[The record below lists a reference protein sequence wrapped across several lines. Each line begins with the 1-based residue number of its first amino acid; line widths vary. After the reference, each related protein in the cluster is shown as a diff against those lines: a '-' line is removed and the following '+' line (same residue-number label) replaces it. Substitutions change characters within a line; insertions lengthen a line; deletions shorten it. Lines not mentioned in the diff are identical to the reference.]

1 MKKIISIVIL
11 FVLAGMLQAQ
21 SPDSLFAIAARNNP
35 DLKAQFKAYEQAMEQ
50 VPQQGALPDPMLSF
64 GYFISQP
71 ETRLGPQIAKVSLS
85 QSIPWFGTLK
95 ARRNAAALNAEAQFQ
110 LFLDE
115 RNKLQYQV
123 AKAYYPIY
131 ELQRKIDFEKE
142 NSEILKSFLKTARR
156 MYQTGKGQMTDVI
169 QVKMMLQES
178 QTRMALLEKERKP
191 LLAKLNELLDREPDA
206 AVEVQKS
213 LPENKIPEN
222 HYRDS
227 LFGDHPKLLAFDKQ
241 IEASEEQITAAR
253 KKRYPN
259 LGFGLDYTVVGE
271 RPNESLNDNG
281 RDILM
286 PMVTVSLPV
295 FKSKNQATIEQAQ
308 LKNQEMQLRK
318 ASTKNTLAQQ
328 FEDIWFEI
336 EKQKEFARLYDTQI
350 EDAQQTVRL
359 LMQSYSD
366 GNTAFEEVL
375 RMRQKVLKYQEQKV
389 ASEAALH
396 IALNRLNYLTAKDPE
411 NE

>member
-110 LFLDE
+110 LFLDA

-191 LLAKLNELLDREPDA
+191 LLAKLNKLLDRELDA
-206 AVEVQKS
+206 AVEVQES

-222 HYRDS
+222 YHRDS
-227 LFGDHPKLLAFDKQ
+227 LFGNHPKLQAFDKQ
-241 IEASEEQITAAR
+241 IEAAEEQITAAR

-259 LGFGLDYTVVGE
+259 LGFGLDYTLVGE

>member
-110 LFLDE
+110 LFLDA

-191 LLAKLNELLDREPDA
+191 LLAKLNKLLDRKPDA
-206 AVEVQKS
+206 AVEVQES

-222 HYRDS
+222 YHRDS
-227 LFGDHPKLLAFDKQ
+227 LFGNHPKLQAFDKQ
-241 IEASEEQITAAR
+241 IEAAEEQITAAR

-259 LGFGLDYTVVGE
+259 LGFGLDYTLVGE

>member
-1 MKKIISIVIL
+1 ML
-11 FVLAGMLQAQ
+11 TGMLQAQ

-35 DLKAQFKAYEQAMEQ
+35 GLKAQFKAYEQAMKQ

-95 ARRNAAALNAEAQFQ
+95 ARRNAAALKAEAQFQ
-110 LFLDE
+110 MFLDA
-115 RNKLQYQV
+115 RNKLQYLV
-123 AKAYYPIY
+123 AKAYYPLY

-142 NSEILKSFLKTARR
+142 NAEILKSFLKTAQR
-156 MYQTGKGQMTDVI
+156 MYQSGKGQMTDVI

-178 QTRMALLEKERKP
+178 QTRIAVLEKERKP
-191 LLAKLNELLDREPDA
+191 LLAKLNKLLDKESDA
-206 AVEVQKS
+206 AVEIQKS
-213 LPENKIPEN
+213 LPANKIPEN
-222 HYRDS
+222 YRRDS
-227 LFGDHPKLLAFDKQ
+227 RLGDHPKLLALDKQ
-241 IEASEEQITAAR
+241 IEASQEQVSTAR

-271 RPNESLNDNG
+271 RPGESLKDNG

-308 LKNQEMQLRK
+308 LENQKTQLRRE
-318 ASTKNTLAQQ
+318 STKNTLVQQ
-328 FEDIWFEI
+328 YEDILFEI

-396 IALNRLNYLTAKDPE
+396 IALNRLNYLTAKVPE

>member
-110 LFLDE
+110 LFLDA

-142 NSEILKSFLKTARR
+142 NAEILKSFLKTARR

-191 LLAKLNELLDREPDA
+191 LLAKLNKLLDRKPDA
-206 AVEVQKS
+206 AVEVQES

-222 HYRDS
+222 YHRDS
-227 LFGDHPKLLAFDKQ
+227 LFGNHPKLQAFDKQ
-241 IEASEEQITAAR
+241 IEAAEEQITAAR

-259 LGFGLDYTVVGE
+259 LGFGLDYTLVGE

>member
-1 MKKIISIVIL
+1 MKKIVIIIVFYAL
-11 FVLAGMLQAQ
+11 TGMLQAQ

-35 DLKAQFKAYEQAMEQ
+35 DLKAQFKAYEQAMKQ

-64 GYFISQP
+64 GYFLSQP

-85 QSIPWFGTLK
+85 QAIPWFGTLK
-95 ARRNAAALNAEAQFQ
+95 ARRNAAALNAEAQYQ
-110 LFLDE
+110 LFLDA
-115 RNKLQYQV
+115 RNKLQYKV
-123 AKAYYPIY
+123 AKAYYPLY

-142 NSEILKSFLKTARR
+142 NKEILKSFLKTARR
-156 MYQTGKGQMTDVI
+156 MYQTGKGLMTDVI
-169 QVKMMLQES
+169 QVKMLLKES
-178 QTRMALLEKERKP
+178 QTRVSVLEKERRP
-191 LLAKLNELLDREPDA
+191 LLADLNKLLNREPDV
-206 AVEVQKS
+206 AVEVQES
-213 LPENKIPEN
+213 LPASKISEN
-222 HYRDS
+222 YRRDS
-227 LFGDHPKLLAFDKQ
+227 LFGDHPKLLALEKQ
-241 IEASEEQITAAR
+241 MEASQQQVSAAQ

-271 RPNESLNDNG
+271 RPNASFNDNG

-295 FKSKNQATIEQAQ
+295 FKSKNQAIIEQAQ
-308 LKNQEMQLRK
+308 LRNQELEYRK
-318 ASTKNTLAQQ
+318 ASVKNTLVQQ
-328 FEDIWFEI
+328 YEDIWFEI
-336 EKQKEFARLYDTQI
+336 EKQEEFTRLYDTQI

-375 RMRQKVLKYQEQKV
+375 RMRQKVLKYQQKKV
-389 ASEAALH
+389 SSETALR
-396 IALNRLNYLTAKDPE
+396 IAFNRLNYLTAKDPE